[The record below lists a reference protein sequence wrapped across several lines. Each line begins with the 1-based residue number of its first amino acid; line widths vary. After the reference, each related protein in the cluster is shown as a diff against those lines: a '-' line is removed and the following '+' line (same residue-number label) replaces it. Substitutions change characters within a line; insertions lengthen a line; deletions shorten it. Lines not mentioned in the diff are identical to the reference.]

1 MSMGPNSF
9 RLPKFNLGVN
19 LPAPSPQLQ
28 NALSRVPAVDP
39 RMAFGGT
46 AGRGIPASAIPAAA
60 LGALSF
66 GSTVPRAA
74 PAMPQ
79 VPAAIQ
85 APQLQP
91 QPQPDFGVF
100 KPATAPAIPMPTMR
114 PAAPVQPSSLFDSG
128 AGFTTFNL
136 SDGTTERPATVGD
149 AFAAIWIGD
158 LNYRLNLPDDVVRSA
173 VAAHELIEVVRS
185 DKNLVLPPAQAVE
198 GTSLSTLQT
207 AQRGRLEL
215 EKDILAAAQPKLT
228 ELGIELLDVRI
239 KRVNYRQ
246 DVVES
251 IYRRM
256 ISERQQIA
264 QRFRSEGEGEA
275 ARINGRRERELNRI
289 ESEAYKRVQ
298 ELRGEA
304 DAEATRVYADA
315 YDKTPEAREFYGFL
329 KTLDTYRKILGDKTN
344 VILSTDSE
352 LFRLLDKTN

>member
-1 MSMGPNSF
+1 MKILSVLLGLVALLFVLVLSGAFYTVHETDTVILTQFGRPVGEPITEPGLHF
-9 RLPKFNLGVN
+9 KTPFIQDVHRLEK
-19 LPAPSPQLQ
+19 
-28 NALSRVPAVDP
+28 RVLEWD
-39 RMAFGGT
+39 
-46 AGRGIPASAIPAAA
+46 GRP
-60 LGALSF
+60 
-66 GSTVPRAA
+66 VE
-74 PAMPQ
+74 
-79 VPAAIQ
+79 
-85 APQLQP
+85 
-91 QPQPDFGVF
+91 
-100 KPATAPAIPMPTMR
+100 MPTKSKTYII
-114 PAAPVQPSSLFDSG
+114 VD
-128 AGFTTFNL
+128 TFA
-136 SDGTTERPATVGD
+136 R
-149 AFAAIWIGD
+149 WRIGD
-158 LNYRLNLPDDVVRSA
+158 PAKYFVSVNEERRAQSRLEDIIGSEVRSA

-207 AQRGRLEL
+207 ATRGRLEL
-215 EKDILAAAQPKLT
+215 EKDILAAAAPKLT

-275 ARINGRRERELNRI
+275 ARINGRRERELKRI

-304 DAEATRVYADA
+304 DAEATRVYAEA
-315 YDKTPEAREFYGFL
+315 YDKSPEAREFYGFL
-329 KTLDTYRKILGDKTN
+329 KTLDTYRTILGSRTN

-352 LFRLLDKTN
+352 LFRLLEKTN